1 MLTST
6 FMRSANIF
14 LLILLCL
21 PLQAGPQWVFNEILA
36 DPGAVNDSNN
46 NGSFDPVE
54 DEFLELIN
62 LSGDDADISG
72 WTISD
77 LVRVRHVFPEGTV
90 VPADCAVVVFGSGP
104 LGPSDSGALRLT
116 SSSGILALNNGG
128 DTLTLSTEAGAE
140 VAIAAAY
147 CPSQMECS

>member
-1 MLTST
+1 ML
-6 FMRSANIF
+6 RSFLIHPANIL

-21 PLQAGPQWVFNEILA
+21 PLQADAQWVFNEILA

-54 DEFLELIN
+54 DEFLEIVN

-77 LVRVRHVFPEGTV
+77 LVRIRHVFPEGTV

-116 SSSGILALNNGG
+116 SSSGILALNN
-128 DTLTLSTEAGAE
+128 LSL
-140 VAIAAAY
+140 IHI
-147 CPSQMECS
+147 